1 IDLPAAAEVLLK
13 SLAYE
18 NANSKALDQIKTK
31 PGISLTD
38 FIKTFAHIGT
48 EQYKADLLATALAQ
62 QLQVARAAIKCFDCG
77 EEGHV
82 RKQCSKNKQGNKKP
96 SKLCL
101 RCKKG
106 YHWSNECRS
115 KYDKD
120 GKPLPQRQKLKGGMK
135 SGAPQQNRIQAQQT
149 LR

>member
-1 IDLPAAAEVLLK
+1 
-13 SLAYE
+13 
-18 NANSKALDQIKTK
+18 LDQIKNK

-38 FIKTFAHIGT
+38 FIKTCSHIGT

-62 QLQVARAAIKCFDCG
+62 QLQVARAAIKCFACG

-96 SKLCL
+96 SKLCP

-120 GKPLPQRQKLKGGMK
+120 GKPLPQRRKLKGGTK
-135 SGAPQQNRIQAQQT
+135 SGAPQQNGIQHSKHAQ
-149 LR
+149 